1 MGDTF
6 FKIFFIAM
14 FGVIGLVGLLM
25 FLRMEKE
32 VYDYREQSYYI
43 ESRGKTALPK
53 SWKDKIGK
61 GI

>member
-1 MGDTF
+1 MGDIFFKTF
-6 FKIFFIAM
+6 FICIFA
-14 FGVIGLVGLLM
+14 VIGLVGLLM

-43 ESRGKTALPK
+43 QSRGKTPLPK
-53 SWKDKIGK
+53 SWQDKIGK